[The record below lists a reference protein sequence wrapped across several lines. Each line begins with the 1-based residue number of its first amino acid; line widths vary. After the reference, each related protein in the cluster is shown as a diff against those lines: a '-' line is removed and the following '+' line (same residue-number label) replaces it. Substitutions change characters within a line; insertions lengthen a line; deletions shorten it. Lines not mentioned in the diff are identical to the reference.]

1 MTAHPLVEVRDY
13 AVRFGEATAVAGV
26 SLTLQAGETLALV
39 GESGSGKSMTALG
52 IAGLTP
58 PAARLSGSLRIDGA
72 EMLGAS
78 EASWRP
84 LRGARVGI
92 VFQEA
97 MGSLNPAMRIGAQI
111 AEAIAAHQTL
121 PKSAIAPR
129 VLDALAEVGLPDPHG
144 KAAAFP
150 HQLSGGQQQRVMIA
164 MALAAD
170 PALLIADEPTTALDT
185 TVQAQILALL
195 AGLQA
200 RRGLAMLFVSHDL
213 AVVAGIAQKV
223 AVMRHGRVVET
234 GPTARV
240 FGAPQ
245 HPYTA
250 SLLAS
255 RPGRSAHI
263 TSPDMAAL
271 PALEIRDLVVAYRA
285 HRLGAP
291 RLRAVDGVTLSL
303 PAGATLGL
311 VGESGSGK
319 STLARA
325 IVGLVTPT
333 AGTIRV
339 FGQDPLRAGARRDRA
354 RAVQMVFQDAAG
366 SLNPRLTIAR
376 TLAEPLAVHAL
387 CPPAQHRARALRLLE
402 EVGLEAGHL
411 DRYPHQLSG
420 GQRQRVAIARALAVD
435 PRLLV
440 CDEPVSAL
448 DMTVQAQV
456 LDLLRRIR
464 RDRGLALLFIGH
476 DLEAVGAV
484 SDRIAVMKDG
494 RIVEIGAAD
503 AVLHRPATPYA
514 QALVA
519 AMPTRIARQTG
530 TLATPAMADD
540 EQTGSPP

>member
-1 MTAHPLVEVRDY
+1 
-13 AVRFGEATAVAGV
+13 
-26 SLTLQAGETLALV
+26 
-39 GESGSGKSMTALG
+39 
-52 IAGLTP
+52 
-58 PAARLSGSLRIDGA
+58 
-72 EMLGAS
+72 MLGAP
-78 EASWRP
+78 ERAWRR
-84 LRGARVGI
+84 LRGARIGM

-97 MGSLNPAMRIGAQI
+97 MGSLNPSMRIGAQI
-111 AEAIAAHQTL
+111 AEAITAHHALRRPEIGRRVMAAL
-121 PKSAIAPR
+121 E
-129 VLDALAEVGLPDPHG
+129 EVCLPDPHG

-170 PALLIADEPTTALDT
+170 PALLIADEPTTALDA

-195 AGLQA
+195 AALQA

-213 AVVAGIAQKV
+213 AVVEGIAQQV
-223 AVMRHGRVVET
+223 AVMQRGRIVEA
-234 GPTARV
+234 GPTAQV
-240 FGAPQ
+240 FAAPS

-250 SLLAS
+250 ALLAS
-255 RPGRSAHI
+255 RPKRSQRAT
-263 TSPDMAAL
+263 TSDAKAV
-271 PALEIRDLVVAYRA
+271 PALEVCGLAVVFRP
-285 HRLGAP
+285 HRIGGAK
-291 RLRAVDGVTLSL
+291 LRAVDGVSFSIA
-303 PAGATLGL
+303 PGEALGL

-325 IVGLVTPT
+325 AVGLVAPT
-333 AGTIRV
+333 TGNIHV
-339 FGQDPLRAGARRDRA
+339 FGRNPAEKGGRRQMA

-366 SLNPRLTIAR
+366 SLNPRLSIAQI
-376 TLAEPLAVHAL
+376 LAEPLVVHAL
-387 CPPAQHRARALRLLE
+387 SPPGQHRAHALRLLD
-402 EVGLEAGHL
+402 EVGLEAAHL

-456 LDLLRRIR
+456 LDLLGRIR
-464 RDRGLALLFIGH
+464 RERDLALLFIGH

-494 RIVEIGAAD
+494 RVVEIGAAD
-503 AVLHRPATPYA
+503 AVLHRPATAYA

-519 AMPTRIARQTG
+519 AMPRRLVRRSEPVA
-530 TLATPAMADD
+530 PSAMA
-540 EQTGSPP
+540 EA

>member
-1 MTAHPLVEVRDY
+1 VG
-13 AVRFGEATAVAGV
+13 FGDMQAVAGV
-26 SLTLQAGETLALV
+26 SLTLCRGETLALV
-39 GESGSGKSMTALG
+39 GESGSGKSLTALS
-52 IAGLTP
+52 IAGLAP
-58 PAARLSGSLRIDGA
+58 PAAQVSGSLCIDGR
-72 EMLGAS
+72 EMLDAP
-78 EASWRP
+78 EPAWRR
-84 LRGARVGI
+84 LRGARIGM

-111 AEAIAAHQTL
+111 AEAIMAHRAL
-121 PKSAIAPR
+121 PRTEVARR
-129 VLDALAEVGLPDPHG
+129 VLAGLAEVGLPDPPG

-213 AVVAGIAQKV
+213 AVVEGMAQQV
-223 AVMRHGRVVET
+223 AVMREGRVVEA
-234 GPTARV
+234 GPTAKV
-240 FGAPQ
+240 FAAPR

-250 SLLAS
+250 ALLAS
-255 RPGRSAHI
+255 RPGRALQ
-263 TSPDMAAL
+263 MAAGDAGGV
-271 PALEIRDLVVAYRA
+271 PALDIRDLAVVFRA
-285 HRLGAP
+285 HRLGGV
-291 RLRAVDGVTLSL
+291 RLRAVDGVSL
-303 PAGATLGL
+303 RIAPGEALGL

-325 IVGLVTPT
+325 AVGLAVPT
-333 AGTIRV
+333 SGSIRV
-339 FGQDPLRAGARRDRA
+339 FGQDPLLPEGRRERA
-354 RAVQMVFQDAAG
+354 RLVQMVFQDAAG
-366 SLNPRLTIAR
+366 SLNPRLTVAQI
-376 TLAEPLAVHAL
+376 LAEPLVVHGL
-387 CPPAQHRARALRLLE
+387 CPPGERRGHALRLLT
-402 EVGLEAGHL
+402 EVGLDAAHL

-456 LDLLRRIR
+456 LDLLGRIR
-464 RDRGLALLFIGH
+464 RERGLALLFIGH
-476 DLEAVGAV
+476 DLEAVGAIAE
-484 SDRIAVMKDG
+484 RIAVMKDG
-494 RIVEIGAAD
+494 RIVETGAAEH
-503 AVLHRPATPYA
+503 VLQRPLTAYA

-519 AMPTRIARQTG
+519 AMPRRRSRQSS
-530 TLATPAMADD
+530 AVAAMAMSD
-540 EQTGSPP
+540 